1 MRRLC
6 SSPPAPDP
14 HLLKLFD
21 LRPDERRPTLWA
33 ALCHFCVLFSWYLI
47 RPLREALGIREGAEA
62 LPYLMIGTVLL
73 AALTNPLISRV
84 LDRRTRGEALQLAY
98 RAVQVCLLLFW
109 LGFQLLSGDEL
120 TWLGYVFY
128 STSSVI
134 NLLIVSVFWSL
145 GNECFSSGAAR
156 RSFGP
161 AAAGGSLGAICGSA
175 TASLVP
181 DGLQYSTQL
190 LIPATLLLYGA
201 IVAGRGLLANAQARE
216 ARIEAQR
223 AFHGSAWSGWRDI
236 VSDRFA
242 LLILGY
248 MTFHAIAGTWAY
260 FVQAEVIAASGEHV
274 TRFAYID
281 LSTNT
286 LTFFLQ
292 LLLVGRLV
300 QRSGVAWT
308 LSVLPIITV
317 IGFLVLAG
325 SQTYVTVLAFQ
336 TLRRAASYGFSKPTR
351 EMLFSVFSAEQ
362 KYKLKNLIDVAGYR
376 VADVLG
382 SSSRIVLAALNT
394 GASALCFIAAG
405 SGLAWL
411 VYNQFLGRAFTER
424 LAETDSPTQPEVGV

>member
-1 MRRLC
+1 M
-6 SSPPAPDP
+6 
-14 HLLKLFD
+14 LKLFD

-33 ALCHFCVLFSWYLI
+33 ALCYFCVLFSWYLI

-73 AALTNPLISRV
+73 AALTNPLIARV
-84 LDRRTRGEALQLAY
+84 LDKRTRGDALQFAY

-109 LGFQLLSGDEL
+109 LGFQLLPEASH
-120 TWLGYVFY
+120 TWLGYAFY
-128 STSSVI
+128 STSSVV

-145 GNECFSSGAAR
+145 GNECFSSESAR

-161 AAAGGSLGAICGSA
+161 AAAGGSLGAICGSF

-181 DGLQYSTQL
+181 NGLDYSTQL
-190 LIPATLLLYGA
+190 LIPAALLLYGA
-201 IVAGRGLLANAQARE
+201 ILAGRRLLANAQTHE
-216 ARIEAQR
+216 ARARAQQ
-223 AFHGSAWSGWRDI
+223 AFHGSAWSGWRDL
-236 VSDRFA
+236 VHDRFA
-242 LLILGY
+242 LLIFGY
-248 MTFHAIAGTWAY
+248 MCFHAIAGTWAY
-260 FVQAEVIAASGEHV
+260 FVQAEVVAASGEHV
-274 TRFAYID
+274 TKFAYID

-308 LSVLPIITV
+308 LSVLPLITIV
-317 IGFLVLAG
+317 GFLVLAG
-325 SQTYVTVLAFQ
+325 SQTYVTVLLFQ

-382 SSSRIVLAALNT
+382 SSSRILLAALNT
-394 GASALCFIAAG
+394 GASTLCFIAAG
-405 SGLAWL
+405 SGVAWL
-411 VYNQFLGRAFTER
+411 AYNQFLGRVFARR
-424 LAETDSPTQPEVGV
+424 LAGKQAAAGAGGEA

>member
-1 MRRLC
+1 M
-6 SSPPAPDP
+6 
-14 HLLKLFD
+14 LKLFD

-109 LGFQLLSGDEL
+109 LGFQLLEGTQL

-145 GNECFSSGAAR
+145 GNECFSSAAAR

-161 AAAGGSLGAICGSA
+161 AAAGGSLGAICGSFV
-175 TASLVP
+175 ASRIP

-201 IVAGRGLLANAQARE
+201 IVAGRGLLLNAQARA
-216 ARIEAQR
+216 ARVEAQQ
-223 AFHGSAWSGWRDI
+223 AFQGSAWSGWRDI

-248 MTFHAIAGTWAY
+248 MSFHAIAGTWAY

-274 TRFAYID
+274 TKFAYID

-317 IGFLVLAG
+317 LGFLVLAG
-325 SQTYVTVLAFQ
+325 SQTYVTVLVFQ

-376 VADVLG
+376 VADLLG

-394 GASALCFIAAG
+394 GASVLCFIAAA
-405 SGLAWL
+405 SGLTWL
-411 VYNQFLGRAFTER
+411 VYNQFLGRSFARR
-424 LAETDSPTQPEVGV
+424 LAETEAASEVGGEA